1 MKGFQVTGRSGMG
14 YVMTMQWDASIDVV
28 EAHLEAPEA
37 DPSQAVEAFR
47 FAVQSLPG
55 AGWVSVAWC
64 GAMPAVRWLRVFRP
78 GSSVE
83 QEGAEWDTLKR
94 RTESI
99 VSRALA

>member
-1 MKGFQVTGRSGMG
+1 ME
-14 YVMTMQWDASIDVV
+14 WDASIDLVQ
-28 EAHLEAPEA
+28 AHLEAPSA
-37 DPSQAVEAFR
+37 DPSQAVEAVR

-55 AGWVSVAWC
+55 AGL
-64 GAMPAVRWLRVFRP
+64 GKRGLERAMPAVRWLRVCRP

-94 RTESI
+94 RIESI

>member
-1 MKGFQVTGRSGMG
+1 ME
-14 YVMTMQWDASIDVV
+14 WDASIDLVQ
-28 EAHLEAPEA
+28 AHLEAPSA
-37 DPSQAVEAFR
+37 DPSQAVEAVR

-83 QEGAEWDTLKR
+83 QEGAEWATLKR
-94 RTESI
+94 RIESI